1 MLQNCRRFFC
11 TNSNFIVKNRKN
23 ERIINRFFDKIYKNK
38 NIKKQSVENEEVIEV
53 KNIKEN
59 VKNKEPRRGL
69 NTRPPHYKCD
79 ALPRSI
85 VAP

>member
-23 ERIINRFFDKIYKNK
+23 ERIINRFFNGIFKNK
-38 NIKKQSVENEEVIEV
+38 NIKKKSVENEEVIEI

-59 VKNKEPRRGL
+59 VKNKEPPL
-69 NTRPPHYKCD
+69 VIEHKTST
-79 ALPRSI
+79 LQ
-85 VAP
+85 V

>member
-59 VKNKEPRRGL
+59 VKNKEPHWGL
-69 NTRPPHYKCD
+69 NSRPPHYKCD
-79 ALPRSI
+79 ALPLSI